1 MRSGLHL
8 STFGLV
14 VGLVYGT
21 GVGATS
27 SFAAEETLSPKKR
40 FTITTLNI
48 KWYGNKAKEP
58 RDKTLKKFIREKL
71 SYSDGIL
78 FQEIVDVERLKTK
91 VMGKDYNCY
100 NYAIN
105 NAGHQSV
112 VLCLKKD
119 FRLVKE
125 SDDNNWQVDDVAY
138 SNGARPALSGL
149 IEDRKGRGML
159 HVLGVHLKA
168 FPEKTDVRLMQTD
181 HLAERIDTY
190 PDDLPVV
197 VLGDFNSHTK
207 GKNKKKRDDKF
218 LILDIL
224 DEVGMDLVDLGERN
238 TWTSKSNR
246 AQLDQIYLSSD
257 IRTLADARIDGPC
270 NNDRNQDNAK
280 DFENLEYYLKNVSDH
295 CPVTLELEI

>member
-1 MRSGLHL
+1 
-8 STFGLV
+8 
-14 VGLVYGT
+14 
-21 GVGATS
+21 
-27 SFAAEETLSPKKR
+27 
-40 FTITTLNI
+40 
-48 KWYGNKAKEP
+48 
-58 RDKTLKKFIREKL
+58 
-71 SYSDGIL
+71 
-78 FQEIVDVERLKTK
+78 
-91 VMGKDYNCY
+91 
-100 NYAIN
+100 
-105 NAGHQSV
+105 
-112 VLCLKKD
+112 
-119 FRLVKE
+119 
-125 SDDNNWQVDDVAY
+125 
-138 SNGARPALSGL
+138 
-149 IEDRKGRGML
+149 ML